1 MSVPQQPAFLETT
14 PAETLPR
21 VGDIEPTEI
30 GAADSANGHRPRST
44 PAQLVVATF
53 VALFAAWATRD
64 VLIPLLLAMFFALIG
79 NPIIRALKR
88 LFIPR
93 FIGGLIVLGAG
104 MVGAD
109 LLIDQLAEP
118 ASVWIHEAPT
128 QLRELEPKLRALL
141 RPVQEASTAAQSIAQ
156 AASSGSSKPV
166 RVIKTEVNDP
176 WSALVDTPR
185 WVASVL
191 AVILLTYF
199 FMVYGETF
207 QRKAIAMLPSRQQK
221 RVTADILQ
229 SIEREMSRYIVTIT
243 LINALVGTI
252 LAAIL
257 TAIGLPA
264 QQALLWGTIAA
275 ILNFV
280 PYVGPMIG
288 VAVMLLV
295 GFTSFKGLLPALL
308 PAMIYLGLHVLEGE
322 IVTPIILGKRMAI
335 SPMILILSLMVC
347 GWLWGIA
354 GLLLAVPM
362 MVCVKIVL
370 SKIDSLSNW
379 ATLLE

>member
-1 MSVPQQPAFLETT
+1 MSVPQPAVLQVASVEGLSR
-14 PAETLPR
+14 AE
-21 VGDIEPTEI
+21 GIDPTEVV
-30 GAADSANGHRPRST
+30 AADPANGHRPRST
-44 PAQLVVATF
+44 PAQLVVAAF

-79 NPIIRALKR
+79 NPIIRGLKR

-104 MVGAD
+104 MVAAD

-128 QLRELEPKLRALL
+128 QLKELAPKLRALL

-156 AASSGSSKPV
+156 AASSDSSKPV

-176 WSALVDTPR
+176 WSAFMETPR

-191 AVILLTYF
+191 AVLLLTYF
-199 FMVYGETF
+199 FMVYGESF

-243 LINALVGTI
+243 LINALVGAI
-252 LAAIL
+252 LAGLL
-257 TAIGLPA
+257 TWIGMPP
-264 QQALLWGTIAA
+264 QQAL
-275 ILNFV
+275 
-280 PYVGPMIG
+280 
-288 VAVMLLV
+288 
-295 GFTSFKGLLPALL
+295 
-308 PAMIYLGLHVLEGE
+308 
-322 IVTPIILGKRMAI
+322 
-335 SPMILILSLMVC
+335 
-347 GWLWGIA
+347 LWGIA
-354 GLLLAVPM
+354 GLLLAVPL

-370 SKIDSLSNW
+370 SKIDSLTGW